1 MVTVLEHEF
10 YLSEI
15 LDRWV
20 FVKKHRIGRLG
31 DLAIVETGKLPEVTH
46 VIVSRPFGY
55 PRLTVP
61 WDKVRLISNNEI
73 VLDIDEQA
81 TAQFERAPQ
90 ENLILLH
97 DHILDKKILDMDDH
111 EVEIVYDV
119 KLAFQNGKLYAAEV
133 DFSHYRALRRLGFRK
148 LAKLLTNRND
158 ENRVSWLYV
167 QPLPEQLGSFAG
179 NIKLKVPKAGLSDI
193 HPVDLADILEEL
205 EGGQRVALFNALDAE
220 QASDTLEEV
229 EPRVQRELIR
239 AIEKERA
246 AQLINEMSPA
256 QAADILAILPRDQA
270 RGILKLLDQEKSSKV
285 EHIIEK
291 HDEQILLYGSGSA
304 ELIKM
309 PAATPADGRARPLSR
324 AGDGQGCR
332 DVCLRDR
339 CGGDPEGGGGYQG
352 NGCGGAWADARR
364 HHDRA
369 RDFPAEGRHA
379 ARGGH
384 ALRAVRLSSAADHR
398 RERSSARC
406 GDIARC
412 AQSQTATRL
421 TRAECAGP
429 PAPSSD
435 GSAAVVQEREY
446 GCVEL
451 GRALQHREVA
461 HVPQDDQTRSG
472 YR

>member
-15 LDRWV
+15 LDRQV
-20 FVKKHRIGRLG
+20 FVKKQRIGRLG
-31 DLAIVETGKLPEVTH
+31 DLAIVETGKLPEVTQI
-46 VIVSRPFGY
+46 IVTRPFGY

-61 WDKVRLISNNEI
+61 WDKVLLISNNEV
-73 VLDIDEQA
+73 VLDIDGQG

-111 EVEIVYDV
+111 EVEVVYDV
-119 KLAFQNGKLYAAEV
+119 RLAFQNGKLYAAEV
-133 DFSHYRALRRLGFRK
+133 DFSRYRALRRLGLRK
-148 LAKLLTNRND
+148 LAKLLTNRNE

-179 NIKLKVPKAGLSDI
+179 NIKLKVPKAGLSEI

-270 RGILKLLDQEKSSKV
+270 KGILKLLDKEKSSKV
-285 EHIIEK
+285 EHIIGK
-291 HDEQILLYGSGSA
+291 HDEQIVLYGSGSA

-309 PAATPADGRARPLSR
+309 PAATPAAEVLDRYRELATGKDVVMYVYVTDAAETLKGVVAIREMVAAEEGQTLGDIMTEHVIALPKDATLREAAMLFDRYGFRALPITDENDHLLGAVTS
-324 AGDGQGCR
+324 R
-332 DVCLRDR
+332 DVRSLR
-339 CGGDPEGGGGYQG
+339 P
-352 NGCGGAWADARR
+352 
-364 HHDRA
+364 
-369 RDFPAEGRHA
+369 
-379 ARGGH
+379 
-384 ALRAVRLSSAADHR
+384 RLA
-398 RERSSARC
+398 
-406 GDIARC
+406 
-412 AQSQTATRL
+412 
-421 TRAECAGP
+421 
-429 PAPSSD
+429 
-435 GSAAVVQEREY
+435 
-446 GCVEL
+446 
-451 GRALQHREVA
+451 
-461 HVPQDDQTRSG
+461 
-472 YR
+472 